1 MCIGSKPVSIFL
13 AIPENNDTINATRRL
28 RNDPLIKSVKF
39 TFYFIFELEHPTNIL
54 ISILSPLSLFFRLL
68 LLSVCVFFPQTNDF
82 VRDVFRDK
90 DGFISLPFEIV
101 AGGCV
106 SKQFFFS
113 VKNWDSIWLCCNSL
127 NGRGRSGV
135 RREGFDVLWSL
146 YHFRWQKRTED
157 IIKVKFYSKICYTL

>member
-1 MCIGSKPVSIFL
+1 MTLWSNQLSSHFML
-13 AIPENNDTINATRRL
+13 FFA
-28 RNDPLIKSVKF
+28 S
-39 TFYFIFELEHPTNIL
+39 FEREHPTNIL

-106 SKQFFFS
+106 SKQVFFS

-157 IIKVKFYSKICYTL
+157 IIKVKFYSKNLLYFISILWLEKI

>member
-1 MCIGSKPVSIFL
+1 MTLWSNQLS
-13 AIPENNDTINATRRL
+13 
-28 RNDPLIKSVKF
+28 SH
-39 TFYFIFELEHPTNIL
+39 FILFFASFELEHPTNIL
-54 ISILSPLSLFFRLL
+54 ISILSPLSVFFRLL

-106 SKQFFFS
+106 SKQVFFS
-113 VKNWDSIWLCCNSL
+113 VKNRDRIWLCCNSL

-135 RREGFDVLWSL
+135 RREGFDVLMYCGACTIL
-146 YHFRWQKRTED
+146 GDRKGLRIFI
-157 IIKVKFYSKICYTL
+157 IIKVKFYSKNLLYFISILWLEKI